1 MKLRNIRLTLANVNT
16 TTSRKD
22 MEVVETSLN
31 RVRLEDVTIGRDV
44 ESYNLHCVAY
54 KGDILKVKVGKELA
68 GKITKLND
76 TLNDDVTVLVTF
88 TGLKLKAYAL
98 KATDGS
104 IISGVSGRADDFNFE
119 VQDSDDLNLNIDFE
133 L

>member
-16 TTSRKD
+16 ATNKRD
-22 MEVVETSLN
+22 MEVVETSVN
-31 RVRLEDVTIGRDV
+31 RERLSDGTIGRDV
-44 ESYNLHCVAY
+44 ESYNIHCVAY

-68 GKITKLND
+68 GKVSELN
-76 TLNDDVTVLVTF
+76 TALRDDVTVLVTF

-104 IISGVSGRADDFNFE
+104 IISGVSGRADDFE
-119 VQDSDDLNLNIDFE
+119 YTVQDSDDLNLNIDFD

>member
-22 MEVVETSLN
+22 MEVVETSVN
-31 RVRLEDVTIGRDV
+31 RVRLEDGTIGRDV

>member
-1 MKLRNIRLTLANVNT
+1 MKLKNVRLTLANVNT
-16 TTSRKD
+16 SISKKD
-22 MEVVETSLN
+22 MEVVETSVN
-31 RVRLEDVTIGRDV
+31 RVRLDDGTMGRDV

-68 GKITKLND
+68 DKVTKLSQA
-76 TLNDDVTVLVTF
+76 LCDDVTVLVTF

-98 KATDGS
+98 KAADGS
-104 IISGVSGRADDFNFE
+104 IISGVSGRADDFDFE
-119 VQDSDDLNLNIDFE
+119 VQDSDDLNLDFE